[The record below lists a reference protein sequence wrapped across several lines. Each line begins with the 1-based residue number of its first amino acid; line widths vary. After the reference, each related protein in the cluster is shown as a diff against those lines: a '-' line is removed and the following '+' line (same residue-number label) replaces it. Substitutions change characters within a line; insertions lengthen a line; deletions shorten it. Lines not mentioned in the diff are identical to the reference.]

1 MLAHNTYILVGDGRK
16 ALFLRNV
23 GDATRIDLRIER
35 VFKDQ
40 NPSTHEQGADR
51 PGRSHSSVGS
61 NRSSIEQ
68 TDWHHLEENKF
79 AHEVARALEMTM
91 QEHQIDQLIVV
102 APPRTLAEL
111 RKTFHKDVTSK
122 IIAEIGKDLT
132 KHSIS
137 DIEKYLRDSTWIAT
151 GEGCR

>member
-1 MLAHNTYILVGDGRK
+1 
-16 ALFLRNV
+16 
-23 GDATRIDLRIER
+23 
-35 VFKDQ
+35 
-40 NPSTHEQGADR
+40 
-51 PGRSHSSVGS
+51 
-61 NRSSIEQ
+61 
-68 TDWHHLEENKF
+68 
-79 AHEVARALEMTM
+79 MTM